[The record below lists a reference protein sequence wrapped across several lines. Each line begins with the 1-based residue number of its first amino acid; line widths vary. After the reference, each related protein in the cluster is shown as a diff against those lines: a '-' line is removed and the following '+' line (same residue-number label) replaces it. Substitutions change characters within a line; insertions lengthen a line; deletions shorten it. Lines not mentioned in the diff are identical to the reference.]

1 MKGAVAVM
9 VKPLD
14 KIPLTA
20 KKTSQRERLA
30 QDIKQ
35 AIDEGMRYFEI
46 TGECYTNKYLAM
58 YAREVAKEI
67 TENVITDEVKRQIS
81 WRYRWRFYKHEYT
94 QYIKIF
100 SQKQSDGTFRVFGEI
115 DNDEL
120 DKAITEA
127 LAEAKKEREEA
138 EERARARGARA

>member
-1 MKGAVAVM
+1 M

-14 KIPLTA
+14 EIPLTA
-20 KKTSQRERLA
+20 KKISQRERLA
-30 QDIKQ
+30 HDIKQ

-46 TGECYTNKYLAM
+46 TGECYTNKYLAT

-67 TENVITDEVKRQIS
+67 TENIITDKVKRQIS

-94 QYIKIF
+94 QYIRII
-100 SQKQSDGTFRVFGEI
+100 SQKQSNGTFRVFGEI
-115 DNDEL
+115 NNDEL

-127 LAEAKKEREEA
+127 LTEAKKAHEEA
-138 EERARARGARA
+138 EECARMRGARA